1 MNAKNTEVKR
11 TGSWLPFF
19 CWVIGCMVFIALM
32 YILNSQRVS
41 PWEDIFK
48 CLLIMLGM
56 FLFIICPVWMIVSS
70 IQYWRS
76 EDYVRAIVG
85 AVLALAIVWTVLYAP
100 MLNVF
105 SF

>member
-1 MNAKNTEVKR
+1 MNAKNTEAKR
-11 TGSWLPFF
+11 KGSWLPFF
-19 CWVIGCMVFIALM
+19 CWVIGYMVTIALM
-32 YILNSQRVS
+32 YILNSRRVS

-70 IQYWRS
+70 IKYWRS
-76 EDYVRAIVG
+76 KDYVRAIVG
-85 AVLALAIVWTVLYAP
+85 AILALAIVWTVLYAP
-100 MLNVF
+100 MFNVF